1 MKKLEKIKEIYN
13 NKELKEMAVEQQERW
28 LRAKIVMQFVFL
40 REKLGYTQQEIADKM
55 GVMRQQITRFE
66 NMSNSPTI
74 FFLVKYANALDTELD
89 VILNG
94 VELIEVHGAFDPG
107 ICSKDHPLR
116 ASRCHCAR
124 YRRSDGLEFGYA
136 VGKKGNLKGVP
147 CRAFGYL
154 QRFHRTGRGPGT
166 VQAALRVHRRTGHS
180 I

>member
-13 NKELKEMAVEQQERW
+13 NKELKEMAIEQQERW

-40 REKLGYTQQEIADKM
+40 REKLGLTQQEIADKM

-94 VELIEVHGAFDPG
+94 VELIEVANG
-107 ICSKDHPLR
+107 
-116 ASRCHCAR
+116 
-124 YRRSDGLEFGYA
+124 RS
-136 VGKKGNLKGVP
+136 
-147 CRAFGYL
+147 
-154 QRFHRTGRGPGT
+154 
-166 VQAALRVHRRTGHS
+166 

>member
-1 MKKLEKIKEIYN
+1 MKKLNKIAEIYN
-13 NKELKEMAVEQQERW
+13 NKALKIMSVEQQERW

-94 VELIEVHGAFDPG
+94 VELIEVA
-107 ICSKDHPLR
+107 
-116 ASRCHCAR
+116 
-124 YRRSDGLEFGYA
+124 
-136 VGKKGNLKGVP
+136 N
-147 CRAFGYL
+147 
-154 QRFHRTGRGPGT
+154 GRN
-166 VQAALRVHRRTGHS
+166 